1 MLPRSTTK
9 HSLYQENIVL
19 GKNRLLKSN
28 PIKTNH
34 NLIIFC
40 DTDHISHFH
49 F

>member
-28 PIKTNH
+28 QNKSQFNH
-34 NLIIFC
+34 FL
-40 DTDHISHFH
+40 
-49 F
+49 